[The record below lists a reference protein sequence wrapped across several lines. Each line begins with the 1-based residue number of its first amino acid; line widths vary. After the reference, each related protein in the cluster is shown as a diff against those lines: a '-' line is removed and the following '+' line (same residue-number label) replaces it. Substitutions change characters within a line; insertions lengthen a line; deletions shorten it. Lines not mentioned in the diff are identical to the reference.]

1 MRINKSAILWTCILS
16 ASSLILSIVS
26 HFCSCA
32 NNYLENLFIG
42 IFSSSILAL
51 LIAIINYRAE
61 RKKTLEKFYSYANKA
76 VANFNR
82 FENNGN
88 LERSINSVLQMNQF
102 DYIELDNA
110 YGDISFIFYYK
121 KNRKYIYDKLYKPI
135 LDCRNL
141 IAEKS
146 FHFMKYKKA
155 TNGNSRAMQR
165 FVDDIADILLIQ
177 KEQKMINSYGV
188 STVIKTTHSKLSS
201 QLHAE
206 LTGRYYKIM
215 YPHVKE
221 VKNNAD

>member
-1 MRINKSAILWTCILS
+1 MRINKSAILWTCMLS

-26 HFCSCA
+26 NFCSCA
-32 NNYLENLFIG
+32 NSYLENLFIG
-42 IFSSSILAL
+42 VFASSILAL

-61 RKKTLEKFYSYANKA
+61 RKKTLEKFYFYANKA
-76 VANFNR
+76 IANFNR

-110 YGDISFIFYYK
+110 YGDISFIFYDK
-121 KNRKYIYDKLYKPI
+121 KNRKYIYDKIYKPI

-146 FHFMKYKKA
+146 FHFMEYKKA
-155 TNGNSRAMQR
+155 TNGNSRAMQI
-165 FVDDIADILLIQ
+165 FVNDIADILLIQ
-177 KEQKMINSYGV
+177 KEQKMFNSYGV
-188 STVIKTTHSKLSS
+188 STVIKTIHSKLSS

-215 YPHVKE
+215 YPHIKE
-221 VKNNAD
+221 ETDNAD